1 MSPEGANPIMQFIPL
16 ILIFTIFYFLVI
28 RPQQKKQKEIAEMQK
43 NLQVNDNVVTISGIH
58 GTVVT
63 VKDRTVILKVD
74 ANTRIE
80 FDRETV
86 VAKKTS

>member
-28 RPQQKKQKEIAEMQK
+28 RPQQKKQKDIEQMQK

-58 GTVVT
+58 GTIVT

-80 FDRETV
+80 FDREAVT
-86 VAKKTS
+86 AKKTS